1 MNNLKTAEEKIAALN
16 KRLEQLKAQKKAI
29 LAKQKLSER
38 KARTK
43 RLIEIG
49 ATVESVVG
57 YPITKEDLPKLIY
70 FLQQYKEK
78 YISIKDKSIV

>member
-1 MNNLKTAEEKIAALN
+1 MNNLKTAEEKIAALD

-29 LAKQKLSER
+29 LAKQKLAER

-49 ATVESVVG
+49 AAVESIIG
-57 YPITKEDLPKLIY
+57 HPITKEDLAKFII
-70 FLQQYKEK
+70 FLKNQK
-78 YISIKDKSIV
+78 I